1 MALPESPDSNK
12 QVFLNPDWKKRNQ
25 NINKTTR
32 FVPCRKKIIIIKK
45 TRTKTKT
52 KRQKLVIF
60 HETEDLTSNHEWN
73 GIL

>member
-45 TRTKTKT
+45 NQNKNKNKKTKA
-52 KRQKLVIF
+52 RNF
-60 HETEDLTSNHEWN
+60 S
-73 GIL
+73 